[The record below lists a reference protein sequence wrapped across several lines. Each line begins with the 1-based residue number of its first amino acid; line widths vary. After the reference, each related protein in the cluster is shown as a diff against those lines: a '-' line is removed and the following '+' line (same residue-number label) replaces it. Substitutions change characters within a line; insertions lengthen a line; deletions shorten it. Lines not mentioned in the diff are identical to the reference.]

1 MATPTSGEA
10 RQIVRMVREFC
21 EKEVLPHRKGWD
33 EEERFPREAMER
45 LGELDLLAPLAPPE
59 HGGAGL
65 DKATYVRVM
74 EEISRHDAALGVTWG
89 VHTSVG
95 VTPILWHGTED
106 QRERFLEPAASADH
120 LAAFA
125 LSEPGSGSDP
135 ASITTT
141 AERDGDAYVLDGT
154 KTWCTNGAHAAHAV
168 VLAKTDP
175 GAGHRGMTAFVVE
188 TDRDGFRVTGEEEK
202 MGIRASSTNEILLD
216 GCRVPAENRLGDEG
230 DGFAIAME
238 TLDSSRVGIGAQ
250 GVGIA
255 RACLED
261 SLDYANEREQFDEKI
276 GSFQAIKFKIA
287 DMDTKVEAAR
297 QLVHRAARLE
307 DEGEDITKAAA
318 QAKMFATD
326 VAVEAAREAV
336 QVHGGN
342 GYTTDYPVERYMRD
356 AKVTQIYEGTN
367 EIQRLVIARELGLPR

>member
-1 MATPTSGEA
+1 
-10 RQIVRMVREFC
+10 MVREFC
-21 EKEVLPHRKGWD
+21 EKEVLPNREDWD
-33 EEERFPREAMER
+33 QEERFPREAMEK
-45 LGELDLLAPLAPPE
+45 LGELDLLGPLVPQE

-65 DKATYVRVM
+65 DKTTYVQVM

-95 VTPILWHGTED
+95 VTPIIWHGTEE
-106 QRERFLEPAASADH
+106 QKERYLEPAAASADH
-120 LAAFA
+120 VTAFA

-141 AERDGDAYVLDGT
+141 AQRDGDAYVLDGT
-154 KTWCTNGAHAAHAV
+154 KTWCTNGAHASHAV

-175 GAGHRGMTAFVVE
+175 DAGHRGMTAFVVE
-188 TDRDGFRVTGEEEK
+188 TDADGFRVTGEEEK

-216 GCRVPAENRLGDEG
+216 GCRVPAANRLGDEG
-230 DGFAIAME
+230 DGFGIAME
-238 TLDSSRVGIGAQ
+238 VLDASRVGIGAQ

-261 SLDYANEREQFDEKI
+261 SLDYANEREQFGETI
-276 GSFQAIKFKIA
+276 GSFQAIKFKVA
-287 DMDTKVEAAR
+287 DMDTQVEAAR
-297 QLVHRAARLE
+297 QLVHRAARKH
-307 DEGEDITKAAA
+307 DRGEDITKAAA

-326 VAVEAAREAV
+326 VAVDAAREAV

-367 EIQRLVIARELGLPR
+367 EIQRLVIARELGMPR